1 MQVDDSR
8 IVGESR
14 MGTYT
19 VTMETPRAEH
29 GERDIRYD
37 SFCYSEVVQR
47 YSLFLDRYPA
57 LRSKLEGLNDKDQY
71 ENPINPVTDRP
82 LCPLS
87 YTISDSTSTPFDTP
101 VSTSEIHFEEV
112 ESGISAKSYESELWK
127 RSANR
132 YDRRLLRVN
141 CVPKRTHEAKFQQAA
156 EWVSKQPKELNELL
170 DIVKRPFDWEFTRHV
185 DTGVQVDLIVGYAN
199 ALKEKS
205 YRQRHYMKKFAAF
218 VDQIRKLLFGDEGSR
233 MVYNASTKLQPN
245 QSLEFKSRQGGGW
258 VYDSGGLCP
267 GLVIVDK
274 ADAIRPVC
282 EWGQVRCTG
291 NVNADG
297 ETDFSTA
304 SRVNENIVPRMF
316 VYQVSH

>member
-1 MQVDDSR
+1 
-8 IVGESR
+8 
-14 MGTYT
+14 
-19 VTMETPRAEH
+19 
-29 GERDIRYD
+29 
-37 SFCYSEVVQR
+37 
-47 YSLFLDRYPA
+47 
-57 LRSKLEGLNDKDQY
+57 
-71 ENPINPVTDRP
+71 
-82 LCPLS
+82 
-87 YTISDSTSTPFDTP
+87 
-101 VSTSEIHFEEV
+101 
-112 ESGISAKSYESELWK
+112 
-127 RSANR
+127 
-132 YDRRLLRVN
+132 VN
-141 CVPKRTHEAKFQQAA
+141 CLPKRTHEAKFQQAA
-156 EWVSKQPKELNELL
+156 EWVSKQPKELNEFL

-199 ALKEKS
+199 GLKEKS

-218 VDQIRKLLFGDEGSR
+218 VDRIRQLLFGDEGSR

-245 QSLEFKSRQGGGW
+245 QSLKFKSRQGGGW
-258 VYDSGGLCP
+258 VHDSGGLCP

-316 VYQVSH
+316 VYQVSHWQSAFHAGLTHSILASGSLFPQPSIHRRKLCVHPRRTDSALVEDGRFQF